1 MVTNKW
7 LIKSVNLFIV
17 CSLYDNS
24 NNNNNNNNNNYYYYY
39 YYKLLGLTTLT
50 SMNEK
55 DRDTW
60 N

>member
-24 NNNNNNNNNNYYYYY
+24 NNNNNNNNNN
-39 YYKLLGLTTLT
+39 KLPGLTTLT
-50 SMNEK
+50 SMNGK

>member
-7 LIKSVNLFIV
+7 LMKSVNLFIV

-24 NNNNNNNNNNYYYYY
+24 NNNNNNN
-39 YYKLLGLTTLT
+39 KLPGLTTLT

>member
-7 LIKSVNLFIV
+7 LMKSVNLFIV

-24 NNNNNNNNNNYYYYY
+24 NNNNNNNN
-39 YYKLLGLTTLT
+39 KLPGLTTLT